1 MRRKALD
8 TVDESCGVSKSPV
21 SVALL
26 AVTLIEKSIEIL
38 VYKVV
43 YRIFCGLQAKKR
55 TKEVQAL
62 LCMWP
67 CMCVNALRHSFLVHQ
82 RGRYNFHRQ
91 ITINKSVA
99 STSKMEI
106 AICMAT

>member
-1 MRRKALD
+1 MR
-8 TVDESCGVSKSPV
+8 
-21 SVALL
+21 VA
-26 AVTLIEKSIEIL
+26 VH
-38 VYKVV
+38 VCV
-43 YRIFCGLQAKKR
+43 
-55 TKEVQAL
+55 
-62 LCMWP
+62 
-67 CMCVNALRHSFLVHQ
+67 CVNALRHSFLVHQ